1 MNFDHV
7 GKAYLCL
14 FQVATFKGWIQIMND
29 AIDSREVL
37 AINQL
42 LNIVCFS
49 IWFPRNINR
58 PTNVFL
64 LLLFFLPLCHYAQID
79 KQPIRETNIYMYLY
93 FVFFII
99 FGSFFT
105 LNLFI
110 GVIIDNFNEQKKK
123 AGGSLEMFMTEDQK
137 KYYNAMKKMGSKKPL
152 KAIPRPRVIEPNFLF
167 STFYYS
173 IFIIFP
179 PVFLLSFSSTFIYS
193 CTRIFTV
200 WNSTNFSFVL
210 FPICLMSSLNMIQ

>member
-1 MNFDHV
+1 
-7 GKAYLCL
+7 
-14 FQVATFKGWIQIMND
+14 MND
-29 AIDSREVL
+29 AIDSREVG
-37 AINQL
+37 
-42 LNIVCFS
+42 
-49 IWFPRNINR
+49 
-58 PTNVFL
+58 
-64 LLLFFLPLCHYAQID
+64 

-152 KAIPRPRVIEPNFLF
+152 KAIPRPKVIKKFKC
-167 STFYYS
+167 S
-173 IFIIFP
+173 IF
-179 PVFLLSFSSTFIYS
+179 LLCSFAS
-193 CTRIFTV
+193 RKFTV
-200 WNSTNFSFVL
+200 FF
-210 FPICLMSSLNMIQ
+210 F